1 MRPIWRRLRC
11 RDGPHR
17 VRVTAILN
25 YVLIRGDHPG
35 PFFVLETATPITKPR
50 GSTSGNPGG
59 SGRAAA
65 QLRGILVA
73 VGVPRLNF
81 GESWWQWACR
91 GSTSGNPGGSGRAAA
106 QLRGILAA
114 VGVPWLNFVN
124 PGGSGRVTG
133 PVCGPQFPQWHGH
146 DSSSGGNRRFDHPGF
161 GSLAQHSYIRT
172 PKSQLAAMSRTL
184 VGTRNP
190 VTTRPQPNRC

>member
-1 MRPIWRRLRC
+1 MC
-11 RDGPHR
+11 
-17 VRVTAILN
+17 
-25 YVLIRGDHPG
+25 
-35 PFFVLETATPITKPR
+35 R

-106 QLRGILAA
+106 QLRGILVA
-114 VGVPWLNFVN
+114 VGVPRLNFGESWRQWACRGSTSGN

-133 PVCGPQFPQWHGH
+133 PVCGPQFPQRHGH

-190 VTTRPQPNRC
+190 VTTRPQPNRCVMCVRGWLCCRRCTVCIQLHK